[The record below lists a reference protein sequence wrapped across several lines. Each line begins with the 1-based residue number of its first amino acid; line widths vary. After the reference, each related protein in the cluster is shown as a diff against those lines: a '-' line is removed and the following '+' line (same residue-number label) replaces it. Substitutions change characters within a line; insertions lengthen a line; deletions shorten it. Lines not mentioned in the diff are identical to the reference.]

1 MESDEAGGVS
11 VALLGGQVRGKG
23 EGVRTDPT
31 CVPEL
36 LEGPAQVQVH
46 QARRVSP
53 CWARP
58 LLRLQTL
65 SGVKPLTVGL
75 LTAVCTV
82 LRPISHDI
90 FIGSH
95 VVT

>member
-1 MESDEAGGVS
+1 M
-11 VALLGGQVRGKG
+11 ALLGGLVRGKG
-23 EGVRTDPT
+23 GGVRADPT

-58 LLRLQTL
+58 LLRPQTL
-65 SGVKPLTVGL
+65 SGVKPLTLGL
-75 LTAVCTV
+75 LTAVVRCSD
-82 LRPISHDI
+82 LYPMIYLLGPMLLHNDDGKY
-90 FIGSH
+90 FP
-95 VVT
+95 